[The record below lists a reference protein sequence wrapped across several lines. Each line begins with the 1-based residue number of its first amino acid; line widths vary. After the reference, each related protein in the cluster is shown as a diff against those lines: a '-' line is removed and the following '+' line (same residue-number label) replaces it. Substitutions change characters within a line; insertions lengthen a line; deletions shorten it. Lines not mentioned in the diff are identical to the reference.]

1 VLQPKRVRYR
11 KAHDA
16 SLKGKAHTGNRVL
29 FGDYG
34 MQALEPALISARQ
47 IEAARRVIVRS
58 LGRGGRMWIRIF
70 PDRAITKHPAE
81 TRMGGGK
88 GTVEWWAAVVKPGT
102 ILFEMSGV
110 REDVAKTTL
119 LLASHKLPIATRFVA
134 RDTGVEEAASES

>member
-1 VLQPKRVRYR
+1 
-11 KAHDA
+11 
-16 SLKGKAHTGNRVL
+16 
-29 FGDYG
+29 